1 MPSINV
7 TIPVANEE
15 RRLPRSLPV
24 LHGFLSDERRFT
36 FQIVIA
42 NNGST
47 DRTQEIAEGLSREY
61 PDVRVLQSAESG
73 RGGAVKRAW
82 LGSGAE
88 VLSYMDVDLATDLEA
103 FPALVEAVASGRA
116 DIAIGSRLMAG
127 SKTTR
132 SWRRELISRAYVRLA
147 KLLCG
152 LRCSDAQCG
161 FKAIS
166 RAAAQALLAQVEDN
180 GWFFDTELLV
190 RAQWGGWRIA
200 EVPVNWT
207 EDRDSR
213 VKILRTAWQ
222 DVRGLMRLRRELARN
237 RTAAKP
243 DLAEP
248 EPRGNKMGAKK
259 LGLLFN
265 PSQAA
270 AVGYGIG
277 RGDVL

>member
-1 MPSINV
+1 MRSVNV

-24 LHGFLSDERRFT
+24 LHPFLSQGERLPFEV
-36 FQIVIA
+36 VIA

-47 DRTQEIAEGLSREY
+47 DRTQEVAERFCREL
-61 PDVRVLQSAESG
+61 PGVRVVQIRERG
-73 RGGAVKRAW
+73 RGGAVKKAW
-82 LGSGAE
+82 LGSEAA
-88 VLSYMDVDLATDLEA
+88 VLTYMDVDLATDLEA

-116 DIAIGSRLMAG
+116 DIAVGSRLMAG
-127 SKTTR
+127 SETNR
-132 SWRRELISRAYVRLA
+132 SWRRELISRGYVRLA
-147 KLLCG
+147 KALCG

-166 RAAAQALLAQVEDN
+166 RAAAQALLPQVQDK

-190 RAQWGGWRIA
+190 RAQWAGWRIA
-200 EVPVNWT
+200 EVPVRWT

-237 RTAAKP
+237 RKAAKP
-243 DLAEP
+243 GLAGAEP
-248 EPRGNKMGAKK
+248 SGKKMGAKTW
-259 LGLLFN
+259 N
-265 PSQAA
+265 TNS
-270 AVGYGIG
+270 
-277 RGDVL
+277 R